1 MTTVLDS
8 TISARPPIDIRFH
21 QRRGVRPVR
30 VAHHIYQ
37 PTRCELAMAAL
48 QPLVDDWDLDAWA
61 EVSRLERCRCTSPH
75 STNCFADYGLAARVL
90 AGEFAPEAA

>member
-1 MTTVLDS
+1 MTAPV
-8 TISARPPIDIRFH
+8 AVFQMY

-30 VAHHIYQ
+30 VVHHVYQ

-48 QPLVDDWDLDAWA
+48 QPLCDDLDVAA
-61 EVSRLERCRCTSPH
+61 LLEVSRLERCDCTSPH

-90 AGEFAPEAA
+90 AGEFGGEAA